1 MNSIK
6 SQKGFSLAS
15 ILAVLVI
22 GGLLYVGYSSLVSVK
37 EGVPGD
43 PTSALSA
50 PRNVACEMNRKALAN
65 ALLNWTV
72 RNPGREP
79 SLKDLKASG
88 VSVPDCPD
96 GGRFQLTD
104 DKITCSLHSKH

>member
-22 GGLLYVGYSSLVSVK
+22 GGLLYVGYSSLVAVK

-43 PTSALSA
+43 PTSALTAS
-50 PRNVACEMNRKALAN
+50 NDVACEMNRKALAN

-79 SLKDLKASG
+79 SLKALKESG
-88 VSVPDCPD
+88 VTVPDCPG

-104 DKITCSLHSKH
+104 DKITCSLHSRD